1 MKCLAMM
8 KRIKHI
14 KVVLALAL
22 AALLWACYPVD
33 NLPSQNTTNYVS
45 LYDPASANIRPDAC
59 FRHMSK
65 DTSYLFFRVNPQNMM
80 SATKADG
87 SLSEDAYLLLKYA
100 VRDAETREIVDSA
113 SFQYLISKKTKT
125 DFITYVPVYLP
136 SQKKYYASVLFVDE
150 IKKSWK
156 RLLID
161 INKLD
166 NQASEYFF
174 PEYLFPNQAPLFHHF
189 VQRGSHIRIS
199 SEHFRMDN
207 MILLRFENDSSM
219 PLPAYSQRVV
229 PDFDTHFTL
238 DTVFQSNDT
247 IRFDTPGF
255 YKVLTDTANSL
266 NGFDL
271 LVADEHFPYIRTP
284 EAMLPPLQ
292 YITNASQYRIIKKSD
307 SLKYAID
314 DYWLKLG
321 GSVVKARELIRIYYN
336 RVQLANQ
343 FFTSTKEGWKTD
355 RGMIYVLFGVPKSIY
370 KSYNQEEWLYS
381 ESDVNASLIFRFERD
396 ENALTKNEFRLV
408 RDERF
413 KQAWNQAIM
422 TWRNGQAYSIR

>member
-8 KRIKHI
+8 KRIKHL

-65 DTSYLFFRVNPQNMM
+65 DTSYLFFRVDPQNMM
-80 SATKADG
+80 SVTKADG
-87 SLSEDAYLLLKYA
+87 SLSEDAYLLFKYA
-100 VRDAETREIVDSA
+100 IRDAETKAIVDSA
-113 SFQYLISKKTKT
+113 SFQYAVSKKTKT
-125 DFITYVPVYLP
+125 DFITYVPVNLP
-136 SQKKYYASVLFVDE
+136 DGKNYYASVLFVDE
-150 IKKSWK
+150 VKKSWK

-161 INKLD
+161 INKSD
-166 NQASEYFF
+166 NQSPEYFF
-174 PEYLFPNQAPLFHHF
+174 PEYLYPNQSPVFHHF
-189 VQRGSHIRIS
+189 IRKGSDIRIS
-199 SEHFRMDN
+199 SEFYRTED
-207 MILLRFENDSSM
+207 ILVLRFENDSSM
-219 PLPAYSQRVV
+219 PLPAYSERNIES
-229 PDFDTHFTL
+229 FNSGFTL
-238 DTVFQSNDT
+238 DTLLQSNDT
-247 IRFDTPGF
+247 IRFDVPGF
-255 YKVLTDTANSL
+255 YKILADTADNL
-266 NGFDL
+266 TGFDL
-271 LVADEHFPYIRTP
+271 LVADKHYPYIRTP

-292 YITNASQYRIIKKSD
+292 YITNTSQYRIIEKSD

-355 RGMIYVLFGVPKSIY
+355 RGMIYVLFGVPKAIY
-370 KSYNQEEWLYS
+370 KNYNQEEWLYS
-381 ESDVNASLIFRFERD
+381 ESDMNASLIFRFERD
-396 ENALTKNEFRLV
+396 ENALTNSEFRLV